1 MNDSGMNIQVESLRA
16 LDLDAVLAEA
26 ARYAHSQPGKESVCS
41 SAPLQDFD
49 EIKQN
54 LSIVRELKEASI
66 LDGPLDLHGLIPLQG
81 LLESLENPG
90 AVLEPEDLL
99 AVRDLLALTA
109 RTFDWLDRLD
119 PRFQTLKA
127 LQAPLEI
134 LGDLRAKIERSIDD
148 NGQVRMDASPELAF
162 IGDRL
167 REARESIRKRLDGFV
182 RDKNL
187 MDVVQEDYVTL
198 RNDRYVILM
207 KPHFRGKLDGIVH
220 DHSRSGSSVYV
231 EPFDVVEAN
240 NKVAEY
246 ADQQRAA
253 VRKLLRDLSDEVR
266 RRKDEITANF
276 EQLVWLDALQA
287 RALYAL
293 ATSSVEP
300 EFVEDGFRIMGGRHP
315 LLLAASPSDVV
326 PMDVIQDGD
335 TKVVII
341 SGANM
346 GGKTVALKIA
356 GLFPLMIRCSLQL
369 PAMEGTKIQL
379 FGRIMA
385 DIGDEQD
392 LRERIST
399 FAGHILRMKSIIES
413 ASAGDLVLIDE
424 LGAATDPEEGAAIGM
439 ALLDCL
445 VEKGVRCVVTTHLS
459 QLKAYAFAHDHAK
472 NVSVEFHPV
481 THEPTF
487 RLIYDIPGES
497 HAIATAQRIGLPNA
511 VLDRARQYAD
521 KFAGGS
527 AKLLSDLRQK
537 IIEYDELQQQLKNKQ
552 QQLDDELAEIR
563 SRKNQVIESFRE
575 RCVTLIQDAEKQIAD
590 LQKSL
595 KERLPKKGDNPREK
609 LKQIAERLESELGIA
624 IIRRKSKLAP
634 GAIVRIPSLDKQGKV
649 TEVSDAGVAT
659 VAVGKLKVKV
669 KTSDLVESSSERTE
683 KNTSKI
689 QGTGVEIPSASPQW
703 QVKVIGLRVDE
714 AIPVVEKAINDA
726 FLGGLSELTIIH
738 GRGTGALKKAVREY
752 ASGHALVKGLH
763 QGDHTQGG
771 DAVTVLELASH

>member
-481 THEPTF
+481 TDEPTF

-738 GRGTGALKKAVREY
+738 GR
-752 ASGHALVKGLH
+752 
-763 QGDHTQGG
+763 
-771 DAVTVLELASH
+771 

>member
-1 MNDSGMNIQVESLRA
+1 MNIQVESLRA

>member
-1 MNDSGMNIQVESLRA
+1 MNIQVESLRA

-54 LSIVRELKEASI
+54 LGIVRELKEAAV
-66 LDGPLDLHGLIPLQG
+66 LDGPMDLHGLIPLQG

-134 LGDLRAKIERSIDD
+134 LGDLRQKIERSIDD

-167 REARESIRKRLDGFV
+167 REARENIRKRLDGFV

-300 EFVEDGFRIMGGRHP
+300 EFVMDGFRIMGGRHP

-326 PMDVIQDGD
+326 PMDVIQDGN

-369 PAMEGTKIQL
+369 PAKEGTKIQP

-537 IIEYDELQQQLKNKQ
+537 IIDYDDLQQQLKNKQ
-552 QQLDDELAEIR
+552 QQLDHELAEIQ

-595 KERLPKKGDNPREK
+595 KERLPKKNDNPKEK
-609 LKQIAERLESELGIA
+609 LKQIAERLESELGIPV
-624 IIRRKSKLAP
+624 IRRKSKLAP

-649 TEVSDAGVAT
+649 TEVSEAGVAT
-659 VAVGKLKVKV
+659 VAVGKLKVK
-669 KTSDLVESSSERTE
+669 SQNER
-683 KNTSKI
+683 
-689 QGTGVEIPSASPQW
+689 
-703 QVKVIGLRVDE
+703 
-714 AIPVVEKAINDA
+714 
-726 FLGGLSELTIIH
+726 LSGIFF
-738 GRGTGALKKAVREY
+738 
-752 ASGHALVKGLH
+752 
-763 QGDHTQGG
+763 
-771 DAVTVLELASH
+771 